1 VTQQEIFEE
10 LQSIFTPY
18 LSQPGSIEMDSELFH
33 DLAINSVDYVNIL
46 MEIEDTF
53 ECTMEDDV
61 HDIRTVKDIVQYIL
75 QLRSAA
81 Q

>member
-1 VTQQEIFEE
+1 MTQQEIFEE